1 MILEKMVLEN
11 FRVFEGTQ
19 EIVFSNDPKKNVT
32 IIHAENGFGKTT
44 LLKAM
49 LWGFYGH
56 EGLLGNDGKADDFE
70 RPYELIHEGQLAQA
84 NDSADLYT
92 AVKIIFNH
100 DEKRYTLERKLSLTQ
115 QEQDSRV
122 TKLELKVIKEGQS
135 YTEETPQIEMD
146 TILVKAISRYLF
158 FNGERINY
166 LAQEQNSEQITDAI
180 HQMLGL
186 KLLETTIQDL
196 ESTSIIGKWKKEW
209 RDKTSGEKQ
218 KLLDDEVKLWI
229 KLEQEKKELENIEAN
244 ISAFDDEIK
253 TVGEKLENNRDAA
266 KLQGERNDLQKKL
279 EENNEKLE
287 ENEKSLKKIIAE
299 NGYAIF
305 TKKLIQ
311 SGKGIVSSLRKENKI
326 PAPVVNTFLIKLL
339 EDTSCICGRN
349 LSEGTAERQKV
360 EELLDIA
367 GDQNFNVAV
376 GQLDHTIGIL
386 EGSRENTKRE
396 INRLNRE
403 RVLFKD
409 NKDAFLSRISDI
421 HQELGEKKDET
432 VKELENRLEEL
443 KSESQIEYQE
453 KGRSG
458 EKIDDLGEKIEENRV
473 KINSVVAKEEQ
484 GILAEKRVKAIEKGI
499 LTLNQILYAETRDLK
514 PLLNEKISKTFKEIM
529 TKDYWAELNDK
540 YEMRVKK
547 RVSVASDNI
556 KPKEK
561 DVALSTGER
570 TVAALVFIS
579 SLLSLAAE
587 RSQIKTVVKGL
598 SGSVYPL
605 VIDSPF
611 GSLSAFREGIA
622 RKITELAPQVIIFVS
637 PKQYDS
643 DVERALKDSQ
653 RIGKQYYLRYNGE
666 KLPDG
671 AHTNLVIND
680 QQLKQYAK
688 IDKGEFTEIVELGI

>member
-1 MILEKMVLEN
+1 MILEKMILEN

-19 EIVFSNDPKKNVT
+19 EIVFSNDPIKNVT

-44 LLKAM
+44 LLKAL

-84 NDSADLYT
+84 GGWDDLYT
-92 AVKIIFNH
+92 SVKIIFNH
-100 DEKRYTLERKLSLTQ
+100 DEKRYTLERKLSATQ
-115 QEQDSRV
+115 QERDAKV
-122 TKLELKVIKEGQS
+122 TLLELKVIKAGQTH
-135 YTEETPQIEMD
+135 TEETPQIEMD
-146 TILVKAISRYLF
+146 AILVKAISRYLF

-196 ESTSIIGKWKKEW
+196 ESNSIIGRWKKEW
-209 RDKTSGEKQ
+209 RDKSSGEKQ
-218 KLLDDEVKLWI
+218 ELLDDEVNLWI
-229 KLEQEKKELENIEAN
+229 KLEEEKKELEKIEAN

-253 TVGEKLENNRDAA
+253 IAGVKLENNRDAA

-279 EENNEKLE
+279 EENNEKFE
-287 ENEKSLKKIIAE
+287 ENEKALIKIISE
-299 NGYAIF
+299 NGYSIF
-305 TKKLIQ
+305 TTKLIQ
-311 SGKGIVSSLRKENKI
+311 SGHQIVSSLRKENKI
-326 PAPVVNTFLIKLL
+326 PAPVVNTFLEELL
-339 EDTSCICGRN
+339 EDTSCICGRD
-349 LSEGTAERQKV
+349 LSAGTVERRKV
-360 EELLDIA
+360 EALLDIA

-376 GQLDHTIGIL
+376 GQLDHTIGVL

-396 INRLNRE
+396 IMRLNRE
-403 RVLFKD
+403 RVRFKD
-409 NKDAFLSRISDI
+409 TKDTFLSRIQEI
-421 HQELGEKKDET
+421 HQELGGKKDET
-432 VKELENRLEEL
+432 IQDLENHLEKL
-443 KSESQIEYQE
+443 KSDRDVEYQE
-453 KGRSG
+453 KGRTG
-458 EKIDDLGEKIEENRV
+458 EKIDDLGEKIEVNRV

-484 GILAEKRVKAIEKGI
+484 GNIAEKRVKAIEKSI
-499 LTLNQILYAETRDLK
+499 LALNQILYAETRDLK

-547 RVSVASDNI
+547 RVSVDSETI
-556 KPKEK
+556 SSKEK

-587 RSQIKTVVKGL
+587 RSQIKTVVKGV

-611 GSLSAFREGIA
+611 GSLSAFRESIA
-622 RKITELAPQVIIFVS
+622 KKITELAPQVIIFVS

-643 DVERALKDSQ
+643 DVERALQDSQ

-666 KLPDG
+666 KLPEG
-671 AHTNLVIND
+671 AQTSLSIND
-680 QQLKQYAK
+680 QQLKQYNK
-688 IDKGEFTEIVELGI
+688 INKGEFTEIVELGR